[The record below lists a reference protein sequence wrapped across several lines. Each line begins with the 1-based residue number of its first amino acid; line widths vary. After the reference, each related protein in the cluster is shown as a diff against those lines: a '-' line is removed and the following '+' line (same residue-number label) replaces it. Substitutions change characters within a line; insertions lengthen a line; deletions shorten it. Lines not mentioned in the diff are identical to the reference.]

1 MVPIDELQDE
11 RPRRTWIKRSA
22 ILTPAVAFIA
32 LISVGLFRS
41 APASLEA
48 GEKAPAF
55 GLPLLEGGGIMTD
68 EQVRGRPVVINFWA
82 SWCIPCREE
91 APLLE
96 RTWRRYEEGV
106 LFLGVNIKDAE
117 SDAKAF
123 VEEFDI
129 TYPIVRD
136 EAEVFAKKL
145 GVLGIPETFFVDHE
159 WSFVGSVSGATQ
171 SEEQGLVV
179 QGPVSKAQLE
189 AHIELLLARAA
200 SAD

>member
-1 MVPIDELQDE
+1 MVPLDELE
-11 RPRRTWIKRSA
+11 SARPRRSLLKRSA
-22 ILTPAVAFIA
+22 IIVPGIAFIA

-48 GEKAPAF
+48 GEEAPVF
-55 GLPLLEGGGIMTD
+55 ELPLLSSGELMTD
-68 EQVRGRPVVINFWA
+68 DDLRGRPVVINFWA

-96 RTWRRYEEGV
+96 RTWRRYRDDV
-106 LFLGVNIKDAE
+106 VFLGVNIKDAE
-117 SDAKAF
+117 SDARAF
-123 VEEFDI
+123 VEEYDI

-159 WSFVGSVSGATQ
+159 WSFVGSASGATR
-171 SEEQGLVV
+171 SEQQGLVV
-179 QGPVSKAQLE
+179 QGPLSKAQLE
-189 AHIELLLARAA
+189 AHIELLLRRVA
-200 SAD
+200 SS